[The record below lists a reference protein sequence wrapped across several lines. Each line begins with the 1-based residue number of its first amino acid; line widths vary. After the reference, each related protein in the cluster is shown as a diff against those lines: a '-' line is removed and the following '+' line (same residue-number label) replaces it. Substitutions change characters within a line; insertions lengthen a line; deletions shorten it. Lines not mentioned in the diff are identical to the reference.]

1 MLEATTYTRVC
12 EQQQLGKCWC
22 VIAGVLSENLKLYLH
37 KLFLDVFCV
46 RKYVYSEKKRITVFG
61 LKVIM

>member
-12 EQQQLGKCWC
+12 RQQQLGKCWC
-22 VIAGVLSENLKLYLH
+22 VVAGVSSENLKYIH
-37 KLFLDVFCV
+37 IKYFCMLS
-46 RKYVYSEKKRITVFG
+46 VYENIFTAIKERITVFG